1 MKLSTYLVASL
12 LLVLVGANMANEE
25 MLTDNELV
33 HKLVKRGL
41 PLPPG
46 LPSWCKNEGQN
57 CWDFRCC
64 SGLSCVDL
72 ICKSCTPRKCKTT
85 RDCCDDSSCINGNCK
100 SCNLRKCK
108 MNHDCCNDSRCVYG
122 NCKSCKQRTCKRSND
137 CCKGYNCSYKKCVQS
152 KKD

>member
-1 MKLSTYLVASL
+1 
-12 LLVLVGANMANEE
+12 MANEE
-25 MLTDNELV
+25 MMSDDGLV

-46 LPSWCKNEGQN
+46 LKKWCKNEEEN

-72 ICKSCTPRKCKTT
+72 TCKSCNQRKCKNT
-85 RDCCDDSSCINGNCK
+85 RDCCNDSSCVSGNCK
-100 SCNLRKCK
+100 SCN
-108 MNHDCCNDSRCVYG
+108 
-122 NCKSCKQRTCKRSND
+122 QRTCKRSND

>member
-1 MKLSTYLVASL
+1 MKLTTYLVAVL
-12 LLVLVGANMANEE
+12 LLVFVEANMANEE
-25 MLTDNELV
+25 MMSDDGLV

-46 LPSWCKNEGQN
+46 LKKWCKNEGEN

-64 SGLSCVDL
+64 SGLNCVDL
-72 ICKSCTPRKCKTT
+72 T
-85 RDCCDDSSCINGNCK
+85 CK
-100 SCNLRKCK
+100 SCNQRKCK
-108 MNHDCCNDSRCVYG
+108 NTRDCCNDSSCIYGNCKPCNPRTCKINRDCCNESSCVSG